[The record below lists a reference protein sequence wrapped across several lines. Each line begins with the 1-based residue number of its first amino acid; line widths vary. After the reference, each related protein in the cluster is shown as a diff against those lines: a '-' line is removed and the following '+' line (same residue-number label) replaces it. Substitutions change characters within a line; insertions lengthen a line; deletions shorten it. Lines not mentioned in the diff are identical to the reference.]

1 MLPASLCAKI
11 MVFRRITRII
21 EVVLNERAVEE
32 YFLFAFYFP
41 MDRNERS
48 YHMDRAMFHIP
59 FLIRVFQS
67 NCNVVCENGC
77 ICEIILNEKRN

>member
-1 MLPASLCAKI
+1 
-11 MVFRRITRII
+11 
-21 EVVLNERAVEE
+21 
-32 YFLFAFYFP
+32 